1 MNIYSFILKLKFKS
15 WCVWFLMLNTTNIY
29 LIPALATYVR
39 TVSAA
44 WGNQIC
50 AHNQCQCVDLQT
62 DVPSYTISWSRFFD
76 VCHISLSWYQGKIH
90 LYYNLL
96 ILFYTLYKLIEN
108 KIKISSIVLFLFNK
122 GVSNWRSRSRL
133 RWSISKNEKYRKL
146 NSRKLFLAS
155 KWREVK

>member
-1 MNIYSFILKLKFKS
+1 
-15 WCVWFLMLNTTNIY
+15 MLNTTNIY

-62 DVPSYTISWSRFFD
+62 DVPSYQISWSRFFN

-90 LYYNLL
+90 LYYETPFCL
-96 ILFYTLYKLIEN
+96 IYHLYVVNTHSNVN
-108 KIKISSIVLFLFNK
+108 KNILYFFMILFNK

-155 KWREVK
+155 QWREVKYCREM

>member
-1 MNIYSFILKLKFKS
+1 MTTDSGLAFLANCDKLRTVILNDAGDEYDYEDRYFGITGKGIANLLIALPKVNEYIYSFILKLKFKS
-15 WCVWFLMLNTTNIY
+15 NLYCVWFLMLNTTNIY

-62 DVPSYTISWSRFFD
+62 DVPSYPISWSRFFD

-96 ILFYTLYKLIEN
+96 ILFY
-108 KIKISSIVLFLFNK
+108 IKYH
-122 GVSNWRSRSRL
+122 
-133 RWSISKNEKYRKL
+133 E
-146 NSRKLFLAS
+146 
-155 KWREVK
+155 